1 MTRAAPFGPVRKI
14 RWLTGAAGRRDL
26 SRAELATLIVLAD
39 HVNSDTGKAWPAY
52 PRIAAAAGVTART
65 AKRVIVRLTALN
77 LVTIAEHG
85 GPGRSNR
92 YGLNWALFEEAGDGD
107 TNDTM
112 QPAMVTPVTAN
123 GDISGTNMVPLLTP
137 DPINPSEHKAKD
149 EIDRSQADG
158 ASATAPFGACGLSPA
173 GKGYAAFWEAW
184 GRRVTVADTERLVD
198 AAIDAGA
205 NLADIVAGAER
216 FQRYCTDTGKPARM
230 TPAAFVKGQKWR
242 DDWQLVRNPKAEPE
256 KPKAKAQPAKGKGS
270 TSKAVQPE
278 KRKKASEPAVWGM
291 NPATLANREKYSTEH
306 ARCYEKFQ
314 KVGGGISGYDTLVKE
329 PMQKWL
335 LNNPYPHRW
344 KNRLTGETWGTSE
357 DNRPADD
364 WRPPTTEGK
373 G

>member
-1 MTRAAPFGPVRKI
+1 MTSAAPFGPVRKI
-14 RWLTGAAGRRDL
+14 RWLTGAAGRGEL

-52 PRIAAAAGVTART
+52 PRIAATAGVTVRT
-65 AKRVIVRLTALN
+65 AKRAIARLTALK

-92 YGLNWALFEEAGDGD
+92 YGLNWPLFEATGDGD
-107 TNDTM
+107 TCDTM
-112 QPAMVTPVTAN
+112 QPAMVTPMTTD
-123 GDISGTNMVPLLTP
+123 GDTGGTDMVPRLTP
-137 DPINPSEHKAKD
+137 NPINPSEQQAKD

-158 ASATAPFGACGLSPA
+158 ASAAAPLGACGLSPA
-173 GKGYAAFWEAW
+173 GKGYAAFWAAW
-184 GRRVTVADTERLVD
+184 GSRVTVADTERLID

-256 KPKAKAQPAKGKGS
+256 KPKAKAGKGKGS
-270 TSKAVQPE
+270 TSKAAQPE
-278 KRKKASEPAVWGM
+278 KRKRAGKPVWEN
-291 NPATLANREKYSTEH
+291 NPAESDWSERHTLELARLMKRNGITRVSSDTDIDWARNALEPWMKANPR
-306 ARCYEKFQ
+306 
-314 KVGGGISGYDTLVKE
+314 
-329 PMQKWL
+329 P
-335 LNNPYPHRW
+335 PYWR
-344 KNRLTGETWGTSE
+344 NRLTGERWGKVG
-357 DNRPADD
+357 DGRPADD
-364 WRPPTTEGK
+364 WRPPATERK

>member
-1 MTRAAPFGPVRKI
+1 MTSPAPFGPVRKI
-14 RWLTGAAGRRDL
+14 RWLTGAARRGEL

-107 TNDTM
+107 TSDTM

-137 DPINPSEHKAKD
+137 NPINPSEHKAKD
-149 EIDRSQADG
+149 KIDRSQADG

-242 DDWQLVRNPKAEPE
+242 DDWQLVRNPKANPRE
-256 KPKAKAQPAKGKGS
+256 PKAKPGKGGK
-270 TSKAVQPE
+270 SKATLPE
-278 KRKKASEPAVWGM
+278 KRKRRGKPVWDF
-291 NPATLANREKYSTEH
+291 NPAELAWEGKRRNEIGRLMKRKGITRLLSDTDTEWLRN
-306 ARCYEKFQ
+306 A
-314 KVGGGISGYDTLVKE
+314 IE
-329 PMQKWL
+329 PWIKA
-335 LNNPYPHRW
+335 NPRPPEWR
-344 KNRLTGETWGTSE
+344 NRLTGETWGDRGAWGKPT
-357 DNRPADD
+357 DKPADD
-364 WRPPTTEGK
+364 WRPPATERK